1 MPTEDL
7 LLARGEWSLVT
18 GQTPARATL
27 RRAVHLAADGR
38 DQEALAQACAARDQA
53 RANGDRLGA
62 AVAARIAGL
71 LKIRTGREV
80 AGTNEVEVADGE
92 LDSLRVPAS
101 PRAQLP

>member
-1 MPTEDL
+1 MFAEDL

-27 RRAVHLAADGR
+27 RRAVQFAAEGR
-38 DQEALAQACAARDQA
+38 DHEALAQACAARDQA
-53 RANGDRLGA
+53 RASGDRLGA
-62 AVAARIAGL
+62 AVASRIAGL

-80 AGTNEVEVADGE
+80 AGSNEVEVADRE
-92 LDSLRVPAS
+92 LDALTVPAS